1 MLILLIQ
8 LFQLFSYF
16 MYIVIMTQVVVS
28 LLIAFNVV
36 NQSNQYIE
44 AIYRATSV
52 ILDPFLNPIRK
63 IMPDTGIID
72 FSPIVLLL
80 GLQAVEYVLFY
91 LARLSAGM

>member
-36 NQSNQYIE
+36 NRANQYVE
-44 AIYRATSV
+44 AIYRSTSV

-80 GLQAVEYVLFY
+80 ALQGIEYVLLYF
-91 LARLSAGM
+91 LRLSAGM